1 MPDDAICARCDE
13 HHECG
18 DLAKTTRRRREA
30 IDGSDYGYWVID
42 CQGRLLDINDTYARQ
57 SGFPRSELLRM
68 TIMDLDACDDLG
80 ALRCHLETIRRIGHG
95 VFDTVHRRKD
105 GSLWPVHVAAFADPR
120 HGANI
125 FVFLTDL
132 TERNREKEAQR
143 IAAVVF
149 ESGEA
154 TVVTDADQKIL
165 QVNRQFTQITG
176 YAAAEVIGK
185 TPKMLQS
192 GRHDDAFYASMWQSI
207 LGMGQW
213 RGEVWDRRKNGEIY
227 PKWLTVSAVKDQDGN
242 TTHYIG
248 SFQDVSE
255 RKKNEARIRELAF
268 HDQLTGLAN
277 RALLFDRLTNMIS
290 MSARAEEYLAVILID
305 LDQFKML
312 NDTRGHDVGD
322 RLLKTIASRLRASV
336 RACDVVARLGG
347 DEFVVGMTTSAA
359 ERNNARTQA
368 AAVCEKIR
376 RAITDPVE
384 LEGAPFCTTASIGV
398 SLFQGGRIT
407 MDDALKQADLAMYR
421 AKSAGRNAVR
431 FFSPEME
438 AKITQRV
445 RLETELREA
454 IDREQFVLHYQLQFD
469 TNDKPIGAE
478 ALLRWRHPDRGLIP
492 PSEFIPLA
500 EEIGLISRIGRL
512 ALRSACAQLAAWA
525 ANPVTEFLTI
535 SVNVSAKEFHEEE
548 FVDHVLVTLAESSAN
563 PARLEIEL
571 TEGAM
576 AHDVESLVLK
586 MRSLHERG
594 VRFSL
599 DDFGTG
605 YSSLMLLKRLPI
617 SRIKIDQSFVR
628 DILVDESN
636 AALVKS
642 ILSLGRALDV
652 NVIAEGVE
660 TPEQRDFLARSGCRN
675 FQGFYFSRPE
685 EIESVETMLIRRS
698 IPYSADDVQG
708 R

>member
-1 MPDDAICARCDE
+1 MRDDAICANCDE
-13 HHECG
+13 NAECS
-18 DLAKTTRRRREA
+18 DIAKTARRRREA
-30 IDGSDYGYWVID
+30 VDSSPYGYWVID
-42 CQGRLLDINDTYARQ
+42 CQGRLLDVNDTYARQ
-57 SGFPRSELLRM
+57 SGFPRNELLRM
-68 TIMDLDACDDLG
+68 AIQDLDACDDRG
-80 ALRCHLETIRRIGHG
+80 EIQCHLDKVLRIGHG
-95 VFDTVHRRKD
+95 VFETVQRRKD
-105 GSLWPVHVAAFADPR
+105 GSLWPAHVAAFADPG

-125 FVFLTDL
+125 FAFLTDL
-132 TERNREKEAQR
+132 TEQKREEEAKR

-149 ESGEA
+149 ESREA

-165 QVNRQFTQITG
+165 QVNRAFTQVTG
-176 YAAAEVIGK
+176 YAAAEVVGK
-185 TPKMLQS
+185 TPKILQS
-192 GRHDDAFYASMWQSI
+192 GRHDDSFYAAMWHSV

-213 RGEVWDRRKNGEIY
+213 RGEVWDRRKSGDIY

-277 RALLFDRLTNMIS
+277 RVLLFDRLANMME
-290 MSARAEEYLAVILID
+290 MSARAGEYLAVILID
-305 LDQFKML
+305 LDQFKLL

-322 RLLKTIASRLRASV
+322 RLLKAIASRLLASV
-336 RACDVVARLGG
+336 RARDVVARLGG
-347 DEFVVGMTTSAA
+347 DEFVVGMVTSATD
-359 ERNNARTQA
+359 RNHALTQA

-376 RAITDPVE
+376 AAITDPVE
-384 LEGAPFCTTASIGV
+384 LGGVPFCTTASIGV
-398 SLFQGGRIT
+398 SLFQGDRVT
-407 MDDALKQADLAMYR
+407 VDDVLKQADLAMYR
-421 AKSAGRNAVR
+421 AKSSGRNAVR
-431 FFSPEME
+431 FFSPDME
-438 AKITQRV
+438 AKLTQRV
-445 RLETELREA
+445 RMEAELREA
-454 IDREQFVLHYQLQFD
+454 IERKQFVLLYQLQVD
-469 TNDKPIGAE
+469 VDGRPTGAE
-478 ALLRWRHPDRGLIP
+478 VLLRWRHPDRGLVP

-500 EEIGLISRIGRL
+500 EEVGLISGIGRL
-512 ALRSACAQLAAWA
+512 VLRSACAQLAAWA
-525 ANPVTEFLTI
+525 SNPATEFLTI

-548 FVDHVLVTLAESSAN
+548 FVGHVLETLAETSAN

-586 MRSLHERG
+586 MSALHEQG

-617 SRIKIDQSFVR
+617 DQIKIDQSFVR
-628 DILVDESN
+628 DILVDESD
-636 AALVKS
+636 AALVKT
-642 ILSLGRALDV
+642 IVSLGHALGL

-660 TPEQRDFLARSGCRN
+660 TKEQRDFLARSGCRT
-675 FQGFYFSRPE
+675 FQGFYFSRPV
-685 EIESVETMLIRRS
+685 EIEAIERMLIPDPVRDIRS
-698 IPYSADDVQG
+698 